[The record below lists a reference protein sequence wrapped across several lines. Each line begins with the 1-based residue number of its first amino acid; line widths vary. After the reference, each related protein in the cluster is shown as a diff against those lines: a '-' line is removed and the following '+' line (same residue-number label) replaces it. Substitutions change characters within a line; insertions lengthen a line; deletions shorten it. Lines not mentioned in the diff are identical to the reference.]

1 MCLALNWQIFG
12 ERVRDW
18 SMTVVWWQISVS
30 SSHLSLSHFLLLCC
44 GAQKTASSIRKCGQ
58 PPVGYRSEPNCYMLR
73 GRSSFQQHYDSF
85 ITMDNSLANVY
96 SSSFWAR
103 WVREDLQLK
112 SHRWRCESHTGHSL
126 MSCKRWFYWQPPCF
140 VSLHICGYPTAILL
154 FWDLSPEVRLQSH
167 WPRDRLAAS
176 WQALGH

>member
-1 MCLALNWQIFG
+1 
-12 ERVRDW
+12 
-18 SMTVVWWQISVS
+18 
-30 SSHLSLSHFLLLCC
+30 
-44 GAQKTASSIRKCGQ
+44 
-58 PPVGYRSEPNCYMLR
+58 MLR

-85 ITMDNSLANVY
+85 ITMDNSLANIY
-96 SSSFWAR
+96 SSSFWAC

-112 SHRWRCESHTGHSL
+112 SHRWCCESHTGHSL

-167 WPRDRLAAS
+167 WPRDQLAAS
-176 WQALGH
+176 WQALGHYPVWQGVAGSCWLGKISWKDSASPKKPLPFYWVPADFISHP